1 MKRFVAILAVSG
13 ALATTGAAL
22 APVAFAEPNNPN
34 ANCVGDAAS
43 GLGGQLIAFGAH
55 LGPGFIGQVAST
67 DCFTR

>member
-1 MKRFVAILAVSG
+1 MKRFVAILAASG

-34 ANCVGDAAS
+34 ANCIGDAAS
-43 GLGGQLIAFGAH
+43 GLGGRLIAFGAH
-55 LGPGFIGQVAST
+55 LGPGFIAQVAST